1 LDPESRFKNMNGLR
15 GLAQRLVR
23 LGQRGCLW
31 LLAMGLTQA
40 AALAATQASCQKPVY
55 LTLDTGHMGVAEEIA
70 QVLQRQQIRV
80 SFFAADEPTQTGDG
94 SLGQH
99 WASWWKARA
108 AEGHVLASHTLNHVY
123 WRRDLPDGR
132 FEVRASAGPE
142 AGVTR
147 VMDAA
152 QYCTEIRNANQRL
165 QHITGAMPLPLY
177 RAPGG
182 KTSKAL
188 LAAAK
193 QCGYVHVGWSAA
205 GFLGDELP
213 SDRYPNSL
221 LLARALR
228 DIRSGDVLL
237 AHLGIWSRKQA
248 WAPEVLEPLITG
260 LKQKGFCFDTIDHHP
275 AYAPWVQAHFA
286 H

>member
-1 LDPESRFKNMNGLR
+1 
-15 GLAQRLVR
+15 
-23 LGQRGCLW
+23 
-31 LLAMGLTQA
+31 
-40 AALAATQASCQKPVY
+40 
-55 LTLDTGHMGVAEEIA
+55 
-70 QVLQRQQIRV
+70 VLQRHHIKV
-80 SFFAADEPTQTGDG
+80 SFFAANEPTQAGDG
-94 SLGQH
+94 SLGEH
-99 WASWWKARA
+99 WSAWWKARA
-108 AEGHVLASHTLNHVY
+108 LEGHVMASHTLNHVY
-123 WRRDLPDGR
+123 WRRDLSGGR

-147 VMDAA
+147 ILDAD
-152 QYCTEIRNANQRL
+152 QYCTEIRSANQRL
-165 QHITGAMPLPLY
+165 QQITGVATLPLF

-182 KTSKAL
+182 KTSPAL

-193 QCGYVHVGWSAA
+193 QCGFAHVGWSPA

-213 SDRYPNSL
+213 SDRYPNAQ

-228 DIRSGDVLL
+228 DIRAGDVLL

-260 LKQKGFCFDTIDHHP
+260 LQQRGFCFDTIDHHP
-275 AYAPWVQAHFA
+275 AYAPWVQAHSA